1 MRIILL
7 AALPEEA
14 DAFLP
19 GAGISL
25 DGWPAARRVEAL
37 GHEIVIAVTGIGKVN
52 LTTVAATLHARH
64 RADLIAITGTAGKIG
79 TASGDCFYLARAI
92 QHDYGAERPG
102 GFIHFTPGL
111 VPVGPSIIDAYEAL
125 PDPGTGLPAA
135 LIASGDAFVEC
146 PDHARFLSEGLQAD
160 VVDMETGALAQF
172 ATLAGLPWA
181 GIKATTDDA
190 NQDSASDFRTNL
202 LAASARAAA
211 AMVTFLTCV
220 EGPDVAARPLDS
232 EICLTA

>member
-14 DAFLP
+14 DTFLP
-19 GAGISL
+19 GSGTIL

-37 GHEIVIAVTGIGKVN
+37 GHEIIVAVTGIGKVN

-64 RADLIAITGTAGKIG
+64 PADLLAITGTAGKIS
-79 TASGDCFYLARAI
+79 ALPGDCFYLAHAI
-92 QHDYGAERPG
+92 QHDYGAERPT
-102 GFIHFTPGL
+102 GFVHFTPGL
-111 VPVGPSIIDAYEAL
+111 VPVGPSIIDAYVAL

-135 LIASGDAFVEC
+135 RVASGDAFVEC
-146 PDHARFLSEGLQAD
+146 PDHARFLSEGLSAD

-190 NQDSASDFRTNL
+190 NQDSAGDFRANL
-202 LAASARAAA
+202 AAASARAAA
-211 AMVTFLTCV
+211 GM
-220 EGPDVAARPLDS
+220 EGLIGRL
-232 EICLTA
+232 

>member
-19 GAGISL
+19 GAGAL
-25 DGWPAARRVEAL
+25 AGGWPAARHVDAL
-37 GHEIVIAVTGIGKVN
+37 GHEIVVAVTGIGKVN
-52 LTTVAATLHARH
+52 LTSVAATLHARH
-64 RADLIAITGTAGKIG
+64 GADLLAITGTAGKISRIEG
-79 TASGDCFYLARAI
+79 NCFFLSHAL
-92 QHDYGAERPG
+92 QHDYGADRPG
-102 GFIHFTPGL
+102 LFVNFKPGL
-111 VPVGPSIIDAYEAL
+111 VPIGPSIIDDYLSL

-135 LIASGDAFVEC
+135 RIASGDSFVEC
-146 PDHARFLSEGLQAD
+146 PDQARILCDVLRAD

-172 ATLAGLPWA
+172 AELAGLPWA

-211 AMVTFLTCV
+211 GMEALI
-220 EGPDVAARPLDS
+220 ARL
-232 EICLTA
+232 